1 MKSADTKQKI
11 LDKALALFL
20 AQGYNPVSIGEIA
33 KVVGIKAPFLY
44 NHFQSKQT
52 TFDAIAEP
60 TAAKYEAD
68 AEKIDIHVHNAQ
80 KNIPVF
86 KEITE
91 NALFEKVQQIF
102 EYSLHNET
110 ISQFRGMMTIEQ
122 FRSPEPAK
130 LYIRRYVERVLDYH
144 AEIFHALM
152 AAVEICSKD
161 SDAPAMMYVAS
172 VLALISVCDCQHEKE
187 SKYLKKLQKHV
198 QFFFCM
204 VHGGT
209 SQSGESHE

>member
-1 MKSADTKQKI
+1 MKSADTNQKI

-20 AQGYNPVSIGEIA
+20 TQGYNFVSIGEIA
-33 KVVGIKAPFLY
+33 KAVGIKAPFLY
-44 NHFQSKQT
+44 NHFQSKQA
-52 TFDAIAEP
+52 TFDAIAGP

-68 AEKIDIHVHNAQ
+68 AEKIDIHVQNAQ

-144 AEIFHALM
+144 IEIFHALI
-152 AAVEICSKD
+152 AAVEIRSED
-161 SDAPAMMYVAS
+161 SDAPAMMYVAP
-172 VLALISVCDCQHEKE
+172 VLALINV
-187 SKYLKKLQKHV
+187 
-198 QFFFCM
+198 
-204 VHGGT
+204 
-209 SQSGESHE
+209 